1 MLILFVHVPN
11 WTITLTTFIEA
22 PPIEIHIELVGT
34 LIMSLIIGVLIMLDS
49 IQEKAKNLDPKTVRQ
64 LLNEEHT
71 LVTELSIIKKNN
83 SSRTRMSRRQSE
95 FYREKF
101 TRIQRKLKL
110 IAAIH
115 ELYSERPL
123 LQA

>member
-1 MLILFVHVPN
+1 
-11 WTITLTTFIEA
+11 
-22 PPIEIHIELVGT
+22 
-34 LIMSLIIGVLIMLDS
+34 MLDS